1 MRLWSLHPSALDRMA
16 LVACWREAL
25 LAQRV
30 LEGAT
35 RGYTR
40 HPQLER
46 FRAVDDPLGAITHF
60 LWALRAEATA
70 RGYAFDGTRVHRPE
84 GPDASVPGIPVTTG
98 QLAFE
103 LAHLRAK
110 VEVRDPA
117 WLPRLPAVARPAPT
131 FREVAG
137 GVEPWERGILDP

>member
-1 MRLWSLHPSALDRMA
+1 MRLWSLHPSILDRAA

-30 LEGAT
+30 LAGGT

-46 FRAVDDPLGAITHF
+46 FRATADPLDAIGHF
-60 LWALRAEATA
+60 LGGLEAEATA
-70 RGYAFDGTRVHRPE
+70 RGYSFDGSRVLRR
-84 GPDASVPGIPVTTG
+84 DAAAPGIPVTSG

-103 LAHLRAK
+103 LEHLRSK
-110 VEVRDPA
+110 VAVRDPA
-117 WLPRLPAVARPAPT
+117 WLPRVPATARPAPSL
-131 FREVAG
+131 
-137 GVEPWERGILDP
+137 VEIPGAVESWERGVREP

>member
-1 MRLWSLHPSALDRMA
+1 MRLWSLHPSALDRRA

-46 FRAVDDPLGAITHF
+46 FRAVDDPPAAIAHF
-60 LWALRAEATA
+60 LRALRAEATA
-70 RGYAFDGTRVHRPE
+70 RGYSFDGTRVHRPE
-84 GPDASVPGIPVTTG
+84 DPDAAAPGIPVTTG

-110 VEVRDPA
+110 VALRDPA
-117 WLPRLPAVARPAPT
+117 WLPRLPGIARPAPT
-131 FREVAG
+131 FREVPG
-137 GVEPWERGILDP
+137 EVESWERGALDP